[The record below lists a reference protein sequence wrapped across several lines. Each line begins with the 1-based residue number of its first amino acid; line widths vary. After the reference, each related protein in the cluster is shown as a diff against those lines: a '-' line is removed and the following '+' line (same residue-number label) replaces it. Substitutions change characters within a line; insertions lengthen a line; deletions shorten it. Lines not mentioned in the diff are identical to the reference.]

1 MTATLAQQLRRA
13 LDPVEFARACGFE
26 PDPWQADVL
35 RSSRPRLALNCS
47 RQSGKSQVA
56 ATRTVHRAIHH
67 PGSTVVL
74 VSPSMRQ
81 SVEMFRRV
89 LTMYEAL
96 GRPVVAEQENLS
108 SMTLENGARV
118 LSLPGDGSTVRGIA
132 NVSLLVIDEAA
143 RVEDALWTAV
153 APMVAVSG
161 GTVLAISTPW
171 GRRGWW
177 WRACTDEAQGWSVT
191 KVPASECP
199 RITPAFLAQ
208 QRASMT
214 PLDYASEYGVEFVE
228 GAGSLFDLSD
238 VDRAF
243 TPGEPFD
250 PMRPI
255 RSLHLVEEAT
265 A

>member
-1 MTATLAQQLRRA
+1 MTLADRLAQA

-26 PDPWQADVL
+26 PDGWQADAL
-35 RSSRPRLALNCS
+35 RSPSPRLALNCS

-56 ATRTVHRAIHH
+56 ATRTVWTAVHR

-74 VSPSMRQ
+74 IAPAMRQ

-89 LTMYEAL
+89 LAMYEAI

-108 SMTLENGARV
+108 SMTLENGSRV
-118 LSLPGDGSTVRGIA
+118 LSLPGDPATVRGIA
-132 NVSLLVIDEAA
+132 AVSLLVIDEAA
-143 RVEDALWTAV
+143 RVGDDLWTAV
-153 APMVAVSG
+153 SPMVAVSG
-161 GTVLAISTPW
+161 GQVLAISTPW

-177 WRACTDEAQGWSVT
+177 YRACTDRSQGWEVVT
-191 KVPASECP
+191 VAAAQCP
-199 RITPAFLAQ
+199 RITPQFLEQ

-214 PLDYASEYGVEFVE
+214 PLDYASEYEVQFVE
-228 GAGSLFDLSD
+228 GAGSLFDLVD

-250 PMRPI
+250 PSRPL
-255 RSLHLVEEAT
+255 RALRLEA
-265 A
+265 ADVPA